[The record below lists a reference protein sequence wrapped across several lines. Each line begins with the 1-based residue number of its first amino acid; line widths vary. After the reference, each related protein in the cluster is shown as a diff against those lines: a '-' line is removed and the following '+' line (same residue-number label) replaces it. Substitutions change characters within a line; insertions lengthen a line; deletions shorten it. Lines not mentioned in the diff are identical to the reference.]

1 MSSVPTL
8 AERAGVA
15 LFSSLIMAISA
26 GFSAYLI
33 ARFAFEQFNA
43 NVNLAPFIGRY
54 VLTGF
59 IAEFPLWFVGA
70 YRLQSRNLAVRIGF
84 GMLLGFLN
92 ALLCHGLA
100 LFATDLYNLITL
112 PGISFSW
119 ERIGHSFLGSVQF
132 GLIWVSLVGKITLT
146 AGVLFGALTGLL
158 LPSFASYLQ
167 RGRATPGAAQHA

>member
-8 AERAGVA
+8 AERAGIA
-15 LFSSLIMAISA
+15 LFSSLIMAVSA

-33 ARFAFEQFNA
+33 SRFAFEHFGMGGK
-43 NVNLAPFIGRY
+43 LGSFIGRY

-70 YRLQSRNLAVRIGF
+70 YRLQSRSLALRMGF
-84 GMLLGFLN
+84 GMALGFLN
-92 ALLCHGLA
+92 ALLCHGLV
-100 LFATDLYNLITL
+100 LFATDLYNLAVL

-132 GLIWVSLVGKITLT
+132 GLIWVTLVGKITLT

-167 RGRATPGAAQHA
+167 RGRAAQTT